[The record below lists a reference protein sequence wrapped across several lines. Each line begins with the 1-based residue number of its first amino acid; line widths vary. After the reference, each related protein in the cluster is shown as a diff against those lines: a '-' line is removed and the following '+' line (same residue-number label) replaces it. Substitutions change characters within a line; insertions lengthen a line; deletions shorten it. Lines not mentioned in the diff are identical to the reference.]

1 MTSVA
6 TNGPGVIPREAAAA
20 IARGAEIGQPLADVL
35 PEKLGAEPLAT
46 LPPLDDILAP
56 EAYLGE
62 AEPIIESATQ
72 RWQYVVRA
80 KGLVS

>member
-6 TNGPGVIPREAAAA
+6 TDGPGVIRPEAAAA
-20 IARGAEIGQPLADVL
+20 IAWEAAIVRPLAEVL
-35 PEKLGAEPLAT
+35 PEKLGAELLAT
-46 LPPLDDILAP
+46 LPPLDEILAP

-72 RWQYVVRA
+72 RWRHIVRA

>member
-6 TNGPGVIPREAAAA
+6 TDGPGVIPPEAAAA
-20 IARGAEIGQPLADVL
+20 IARQAAIGQPLAEVL
-35 PEKLGAEPLAT
+35 PEKLGAKLLAT

-62 AEPIIESATQ
+62 AEPIIESVTQ
-72 RWQYVVRA
+72 RWQHIVRA